1 MDVPGR
7 AQFRARWRS
16 GYLLTLLLCV
26 SAGLGASKER
36 ESGPHPAIRI
46 PTESLGYR
54 VQGKLYLLARYT
66 SSSLDFLDETH
77 LLFTFRRPRLL
88 KREEGS
94 DGLEQVVQAD
104 VIALPEGQV
113 VAEDQWLLRDRGR
126 YLWRIGDHHAL
137 LRIGSNLYQID
148 NELHLEQVYKSPSRL
163 REVEASPDGKLLLLE
178 SDRERHTPEQHRQL
192 ALHAQLVGAEPP
204 EEDVE
209 IRIARLDQK
218 KLLMSARADQAGDL
232 PATVAGYFTQ
242 QKVKDPHW
250 NVYFHPFDRPQ
261 PNGGDLVTGV
271 DSSCEPS
278 EKALSEQTAL
288 ILSCPPGR
296 GDRFVAA
303 YSLDGHK
310 LWDGRWQSNFT
321 WPAFRVS
328 EGGASVAISWLA
340 VNRPVTP
347 TEGIDDEEVQSQVLT
362 VLDAHTGALRMGMV
376 VSPIV
381 SAGGNFAL
389 SADGNRLAVV
399 NRGAIEIYDLPPPA
413 TPANGRAAK

>member
-1 MDVPGR
+1 VPGC
-7 AQFRARWRS
+7 AQFRAGCR
-16 GYLLTLLLCV
+16 GVCLLTLLLCAWSGFSV
-26 SAGLGASKER
+26 AKER
-36 ESGPHPAIRI
+36 DSGPHPAMRI
-46 PTESLGYR
+46 PTEPLGYR

-66 SSSLDFLDETH
+66 TSSLDFLDESH

-94 DGLEQVVQAD
+94 GGLEQVVQAD
-104 VIALPEGQV
+104 VIEIPAGKV
-113 VAEDQWLLRDRGR
+113 VAEEQWLLRDRGR

-137 LRIGSNLYQID
+137 LRIGSSLYQIGTD
-148 NELHLEQVYKSPSRL
+148 LHPEQVYRSPTPL
-163 REVEASPDGKLLLLE
+163 RMVEASSDGKLLLLE
-178 SDRERHTPEQHRQL
+178 SEHERHTPEQHRQL
-192 ALHAQLVGAEPP
+192 ALHAQLVGADPP

-209 IRIARLDQK
+209 IRMARLDEK

-242 QKVKDPHW
+242 QKVKDTLW
-250 NVYFHPFDRPQ
+250 NVYFHPFERPQ
-261 PNGGDLVTGV
+261 SNSGDLVTAV
-271 DSSCEPS
+271 DSSCDPS
-278 EKALSEQTAL
+278 QKVMSEQTVL
-288 ILSCPPGR
+288 ILSCPPKR

-321 WPAFRVS
+321 WPAFRVA
-328 EGGASVAISWLA
+328 EGGATVAISWLA

-347 TEGIDDEEVQSQVLT
+347 TEGINDEEVQSQVLT

-376 VSPIV
+376 VNPIV

-399 NRGAIEIYDLPPPA
+399 NRGAIEVYDLPPPA
-413 TPANGRAAK
+413 PPADGKPAK

>member
-1 MDVPGR
+1 M
-7 AQFRARWRS
+7 
-16 GYLLTLLLCV
+16 
-26 SAGLGASKER
+26 
-36 ESGPHPAIRI
+36 RI
-46 PTESLGYR
+46 PAEPLGYR

-66 SSSLDFLDETH
+66 SSSLDFLDDSH

-94 DGLEQVVQAD
+94 GGLEQVVQAD
-104 VIALPEGQV
+104 VIEIPEGKV

-137 LRIGSNLYQID
+137 LRIGSSLYQID
-148 NELHLEQVYKSPSRL
+148 SDLHLQQLYNSPTYL

-178 SDRERHTPEQHRQL
+178 SDRERHTPEEHRRL
-192 ALHAQLVGAEPP
+192 ALHAQLVGADPP

-209 IRIARLDQK
+209 IRMARLDQK

-242 QKVKDPHW
+242 QKVNEARW
-250 NVYFHPFDRPQ
+250 NVYFHPFERPQ
-261 PNGGDLVTGV
+261 PSSGDLVTPV

-278 EKALSEQTAL
+278 QKALSERAVL
-288 ILSCPPGR
+288 ILTCPPKR

-310 LWDGRWQSNFT
+310 LWDGRWHSNFT
-321 WPAFRVS
+321 WPAFRVA

-362 VLDAHTGALRMGMV
+362 VLDAHSGALRMGMV
-376 VSPIV
+376 VNPIV

-399 NRGAIEIYDLPPPA
+399 NRGAIEVYDLPPPA
-413 TPANGRAAK
+413 APSSGPAK

>member
-1 MDVPGR
+1 M
-7 AQFRARWRS
+7 
-16 GYLLTLLLCV
+16 
-26 SAGLGASKER
+26 
-36 ESGPHPAIRI
+36 RI
-46 PTESLGYR
+46 PTEPLGYR

-66 SSSLDFLDETH
+66 SSSLDFLDDSH

-94 DGLEQVVQAD
+94 AGLDQVVQAD
-104 VIALPEGQV
+104 VIEIPEGKV
-113 VAEDQWLLRDRGR
+113 IAEDQWLLRDRGR

-137 LRIGSNLYQID
+137 LRIGSSIYQTGAD
-148 NELHLEQVYKSPSRL
+148 LHLDEVYKSPTPL
-163 REVEASPDGKLLLLE
+163 RVVEASPDGKLLLLE
-178 SDRERHTPEQHRQL
+178 SERERHTPEQHRQL
-192 ALHAQLVGAEPP
+192 ALHAQLVGADPP
-204 EEDVE
+204 AEDVE
-209 IRIARLDQK
+209 IRVARMDQK
-218 KLLMSARADQAGDL
+218 KLVMSARADQAGDL
-232 PATVAGYFTQ
+232 PATIAGYFTQ
-242 QKVKDPHW
+242 KKVKDANW
-250 NVYFHPFDRPQ
+250 NVFFHPFEQPQ
-261 PNGGDLVTGV
+261 PSSGALVTEV

-278 EKALSEQTAL
+278 EKALSEQTVL
-288 ILSCPPGR
+288 ILSCPPSR

-321 WPAFRVS
+321 WPAFRVA

-362 VLDAHTGALRMGMV
+362 VLDVHTGALRMGMV

-389 SADGNRLAVV
+389 SGDGNRLAVV

-413 TPANGRAAK
+413 APPSAKPAK